1 MIGQSEGKIKPHR
14 EDRLSGPESVQKHVR
29 SSEEL
34 RNYSLI
40 SAKLALKTCLVKQSC
55 DRYYISSYF
64 PSDRVEIRPRSS
76 SRFRQ
81 VCLASQPLSLC
92 ANWSTRITHAIFS
105 SCSERYNV
113 NLDCTDVESNSHT
126 HKLVDRR
133 FVPSD
138 FL

>member
-1 MIGQSEGKIKPHR
+1 MANQKAKLNPTAKIVCQGLK
-14 EDRLSGPESVQKHVR
+14 SVQKHVR

-76 SRFRQ
+76 SRFRR

-105 SCSERYNV
+105 SCSEWFNV